1 MLPVF
6 SFVNVREA
14 KFPILVRFINPFEE
28 SLSLFILRQV
38 KEDFDDP
45 GAVSVEMFF
54 QVHDGTIPVLP
65 KVLLVAQLLR
75 ETLIAENLRMHAN
88 DQYVLVIRAIED
100 AYAPA
105 FGKAARGAPEKI
117 MFQLLG
123 TRLFEA
129 EDLAPLGIDSG
140 HDVPDGTI
148 LTGCVNT
155 LQYQEQ
161 GIVVGRVVKLL
172 QRAQLLYVC
181 FQEFLISLLRL
192 AKWFYQRR
200 PLFEFDLFFRPYA
213 EIV

>member
-1 MLPVF
+1 
-6 SFVNVREA
+6 
-14 KFPILVRFINPFEE
+14 
-28 SLSLFILRQV
+28 V

-54 QVHDGTIPVLP
+54 QVHNGTIPVLP
-65 KVLLVAQLLR
+65 SVPLVAQLLR
-75 ETLIAENLRMHAN
+75 KPLVAKNLWMHTN

-105 FGKAARGAPEKI
+105 FGKAARRPPEKI

-140 HDVPDGTI
+140 HDVSDGTI
-148 LTGCVNT
+148 LAGCVNT
-155 LQYQEQ
+155 LKYQEQ

-172 QRAQLLYVC
+172 ERTQLFYVC
-181 FQEFLISLLRL
+181 FQEFLISLLRIT
-192 AKWFYQRR
+192 KGFYQRR
-200 PLFEFDLFFRPYA
+200 PLFEFDLFFRPHTKIICINFHIPSNQFRDRRM
-213 EIV
+213 EVW